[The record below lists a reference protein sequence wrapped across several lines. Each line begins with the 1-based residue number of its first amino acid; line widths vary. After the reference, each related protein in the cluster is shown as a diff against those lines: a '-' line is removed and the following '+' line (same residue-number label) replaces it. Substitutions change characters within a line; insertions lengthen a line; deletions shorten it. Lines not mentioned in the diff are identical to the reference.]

1 MKRSFMMIVAVFLCV
16 PMPGRGQESA
26 AYVPETDTLV
36 LKKLAGWQDL
46 KLGLMMTWGPYSQ
59 WGVVESW
66 SLCGED
72 EPWCRRKGEDYEKYR
87 REYENLKSTFNP
99 VRFDPARWAKE
110 ARQAGIRYV
119 VAMAKHHDGFC
130 MFDTKT
136 TDYSVTD
143 SGTPFSSNP
152 RANVLKEILDAFR
165 SQGFW
170 TGIYFSK
177 PDWHSEYYWWRYYP
191 TPDRNVNY
199 DIRKHPDRWR
209 KFVDYTHAQIGEL
222 MTGYGHIDI
231 LWLDGGWVQ
240 PLTHDEVMKYVTA
253 PGYAFMHVQS
263 QDIDMPGLVREA
275 RTYQPGLI
283 VVDRAVPGKYQDYLT
298 PENVVPREALPY
310 PWESCI
316 TSTRSWSFTFN
327 DMYKSGR
334 ELVDML
340 VDIVSKGGNLLLN
353 IGPGPDGTWANDA
366 YERLYEMGDWL
377 HVNGEAIYGSR
388 PIAPYG
394 EGKLRL
400 TQGKDGSVYAVYLA
414 DSAETHPPAEIR
426 LGALHGGPGSTVT
439 MLGVQGTL
447 HWRKE
452 GDSTVVEIPS
462 PVRETPP
469 CRYAWT
475 ICMSRPAK

>member
-209 KFVDYTHAQIGEL
+209 KFVYYTHAQIGEL
-222 MTGYGHIDI
+222 MTGY
-231 LWLDGGWVQ
+231 
-240 PLTHDEVMKYVTA
+240 
-253 PGYAFMHVQS
+253 
-263 QDIDMPGLVREA
+263 
-275 RTYQPGLI
+275 
-283 VVDRAVPGKYQDYLT
+283 
-298 PENVVPREALPY
+298 
-310 PWESCI
+310 
-316 TSTRSWSFTFN
+316 
-327 DMYKSGR
+327 
-334 ELVDML
+334 
-340 VDIVSKGGNLLLN
+340 
-353 IGPGPDGTWANDA
+353 
-366 YERLYEMGDWL
+366 
-377 HVNGEAIYGSR
+377 
-388 PIAPYG
+388 
-394 EGKLRL
+394 
-400 TQGKDGSVYAVYLA
+400 
-414 DSAETHPPAEIR
+414 
-426 LGALHGGPGSTVT
+426 
-439 MLGVQGTL
+439 
-447 HWRKE
+447 
-452 GDSTVVEIPS
+452 
-462 PVRETPP
+462 
-469 CRYAWT
+469 
-475 ICMSRPAK
+475 

>member
-366 YERLYEMGDWL
+366 YERLHEMGDWL

-462 PVRETPP
+462 PVRATPP